1 MKGGGKVEE
10 FEKIYNENA
19 KKVYCYLLS
28 LCRNEFL
35 AQELTSE
42 TFCKAIM
49 KINSF
54 RGDCDI
60 SVWLCQIAKN
70 LYYDHCRKEKKKDN
84 SFTETETD
92 FILTIDD
99 KEQTKEIMMHLH
111 SLDEP
116 YKEVF
121 MLHVFAEIEL
131 KEISKLFSK
140 SESWA
145 RVTFYRAKEQIIKK
159 LREGN

>member
-1 MKGGGKVEE
+1 MNE
-10 FEKIYNENA
+10 FEQIYKENA
-19 KKVYCYLLS
+19 KKVYGYLLS

-42 TFCKAIM
+42 TFCKAII
-49 KINSF
+49 KIDSF

-60 SVWLCQIAKN
+60 SVWLCQIAKH
-70 LYYDHCRKEKKKDN
+70 LYYSYCRKEKKRDN
-84 SFTETETD
+84 SFPESEND
-92 FILTIDD
+92 FVLTIDD
-99 KEQTKEIMMHLH
+99 KEQTKEIMLHLH
-111 SLDEP
+111 SLDDP

-131 KEISKLFSK
+131 KEISKLFDK

-145 RVTFYRAKEQIIKK
+145 RVTFYRAKEQIIRK
-159 LREGN
+159 LREGNKNE

>member
-1 MKGGGKVEE
+1 MDE
-10 FEKIYNENA
+10 FEKIYNENV

-70 LYYDHCRKEKKKDN
+70 LYYSHCRKEKKQDN
-84 SFTETETD
+84 SLIESEID
-92 FILTIDD
+92 FVLTIDD
-99 KEQTKEIMMHLH
+99 KEQTKEIMTHLH

-121 MLHVFAEIEL
+121 MLHIFAEIEL
-131 KEISKLFSK
+131 KEISKLFDK

-145 RVTFYRAKEQIIKK
+145 RVTFYRAKEKIIQK
-159 LREGN
+159 LREGNKNE